1 MLAANESA
9 TEKAMRDFAVADRMA
24 SLPDDLEAYRYD
36 ANCNGTEA
44 GSYAINVTSTGREGN
59 RTYHVLCEMGDGSN
73 TTFDVTVSQF
83 MHAPPVRAEGEG
95 GGESQG
101 EGGSDSGG
109 GNSTS
114 SESDVEEK
122 NATDSGKGTKDG
134 SADDEE
140 DDEEDKDKRGKKK
153 LTLGHR
159 GLPGWDKERW
169 NNVRSAP
176 SHTCTHAC
184 MHTIAQHSRGQV
196 CRLCAENADAPP
208 SFNLLLHVLLCT
220 LSEALHDEDI
230 VPLKQS
236 SKAMHCTAA
245 ACIFEQLS

>member
-73 TTFDVTVSQF
+73 TTFDVTVTQV
-83 MHAPPVRAEGEG
+83 MHAPPVQAEGEG
-95 GGESQG
+95 RGESQG

-122 NATDSGKGTKDG
+122 NATDSGRGTKDD

-140 DDEEDKDKRGKKK
+140 DDKEDKRGKKEP
-153 LTLGHR
+153 TLGHR

-176 SHTCTHAC
+176 SHTCTHAY
-184 MHTIAQHSRGQV
+184 MHAFAQHSRVQV
-196 CRLCAENADAPP
+196 CRLCAENADAP
-208 SFNLLLHVLLCT
+208 SFNSTSCCIFCSAPSPSLCT
-220 LSEALHDEDI
+220 MEI
-230 VPLKQS
+230 
-236 SKAMHCTAA
+236 
-245 ACIFEQLS
+245 

>member
-36 ANCNGTEA
+36 ANCNGTEV

-73 TTFDVTVSQF
+73 TTFDVTVSPVI
-83 MHAPPVRAEGEG
+83 AVPPVEAEGGE

-114 SESDVEEK
+114 SESDVGK
-122 NATDSGKGTKDG
+122 NATDSGGGAKDG
-134 SADDEE
+134 SAGEEE
-140 DDEEDKDKRGKKK
+140 DQDDTEGKKK
-153 LTLGHR
+153 STLGHR
-159 GLPGWDKERW
+159 GLPGWDKGRW
-169 NNVRSAP
+169 NNVSSTPAHASIHP
-176 SHTCTHAC
+176 S
-184 MHTIAQHSRGQV
+184 MHPYSRPVFAWASLQ
-196 CRLCAENADAPP
+196 
-208 SFNLLLHVLLCT
+208 T
-220 LSEALHDEDI
+220 LRRES
-230 VPLKQS
+230 
-236 SKAMHCTAA
+236 
-245 ACIFEQLS
+245 